1 MPTLKDIAEIRFGY
15 PFRRG
20 LDPVA
25 NGQYRVLQIKDITRD
40 DIADLSYLMRVNLRD
55 VRDEYF
61 VRSGDVLFVS
71 RGVNKQAVAATE
83 EMEEAIVGSQIFL
96 VRPNDGVLPEYLA
109 WYINQPPAQQ
119 YIEENSVG
127 SNVRIISREA
137 LYKMAVVVPP
147 LETQRKIV
155 EVNRLVQKE
164 RQLVDAISEKRRR
177 LVEATLLK
185 SIQGKGH
192 RK

>member
-1 MPTLKDIAEIRFGY
+1 MPILKDIATIHLGY

-25 NGQYRVLQIKDITRD
+25 NGQYRVLQIKDLTRD
-40 DIADLSYLMRVNLRD
+40 DVADLSDLVKVNLPD
-55 VRDEYF
+55 VRDEHF
-61 VRSGDVLFVS
+61 IKGDDVLFVS
-71 RGVNKQAVAATE
+71 RGVHKQAVAAE
-83 EMEEAIVGSQIFL
+83 EGMEDAIVGSQIFL
-96 VRPNDGVLPEYLA
+96 IRAGDGVLPEYLA
-109 WYINQPPAQQ
+109 WYMNQPPAQQ

-137 LYKMAVVVPP
+137 LYKMQVVVPP
-147 LETQRKIV
+147 LETQHRIV
-155 EVNRLVQKE
+155 KVNRLSRRE
-164 RQLVDAISEKRRR
+164 RQLIDAINEKRRR
-177 LVEATLLK
+177 LVEATLLR